1 MNPNLMN
8 NITQEQIN
16 NISPEMMRNASSMLN
31 SMSDE
36 QLKLYLNQM
45 GMTNIDPSMFRN
57 MTNSMGNMNDTQFN
71 QMKNMSKNYFNSN
84 NNNINNN
91 NNNNN
96 DNNKLISNFNDI
108 KNEGNKLFKENKFPE
123 AIKKYYECI
132 EEIKT
137 CNEEDKNKLY
147 VQLNEIEKACRLNI
161 ANCKLK
167 TEDYDGVINECSIVL
182 EKNKCFK
189 AYYRMGIALLK
200 KGKIEKAYRFLDNAN
215 AIGNIEEKKAI
226 EPYMKECKSELEK
239 IKSMK
244 KKEKLMNNNQE
255 DEKDIKNKEDLKDD
269 NNNTNNNTNKEKK
282 ENINE
287 NEINTSSNNS
297 SILKN
302 NDNNKKENEDDIK
315 IEDVK
320 NTQEIKTSTTTTNNN
335 FSHSHTFPSPN
346 FNLNENQMNQARNQI
361 NNMSD
366 EQLNSLCDQMKN
378 MDNETLKSLMKSQ
391 GMNCTDEQIAM
402 MKNSLNPETFKLIKN
417 SNFSMPHHSN
427 TINNPSNINNN
438 NNNPVNELPNLAN
451 MDIKGMMNFLKKNPE
466 MLKMLSPQINA
477 MLGKDANPEIM
488 MQAMEKI
495 LWIFE
500 IPGKLKRFF
509 TSWRGICVI
518 ILFITLIWGYFKK

>member
-57 MTNSMGNMNDTQFN
+57 MTNSMGNMNDSQFN
-71 QMKNMSKNYFNSN
+71 QMKNMSKNYFN
-84 NNNINNN
+84 NNNIDN
-91 NNNNN
+91 
-96 DNNKLISNFNDI
+96 NNKLISNFNDI
-108 KNEGNKLFKENKFPE
+108 KNEGNKLFKENKFQD

-137 CNEEDKNKLY
+137 CNEDDKNKLY

-200 KGKIEKAYRFLDNAN
+200 KGKIEKAFRFLDNAN
-215 AIGNIEEKKAI
+215 AIGNAEEKKAI
-226 EPYMKECKSELEK
+226 EPYMKECKSEMEK
-239 IKSMK
+239 IKNMK
-244 KKEKLMNNNQE
+244 KKEKNNNQN
-255 DEKDIKNKEDLKDD
+255 EKDIKNKEDVKD
-269 NNNTNNNTNKEKK
+269 NNNNNKENNK
-282 ENINE
+282 NINE
-287 NEINTSSNNS
+287 NEINTSSNNPS
-297 SILKN
+297 LLNNNN
-302 NDNNKKENEDDIK
+302 NDKKENEDDIK

-320 NTQEIKTSTTTTNNN
+320 NTQEIKTSTNNNN
-335 FSHSHTFPSPN
+335 FTHSHTFPSPN
-346 FNLNENQMNQARNQI
+346 FNLNESQMNQARNQI

-366 EQLNSLCDQMKN
+366 DQLNSLCAQMKN
-378 MDNETLKSLMKSQ
+378 MDNETLKSLMRAQ
-391 GMNCTDEQIAM
+391 GMNCTDEQISM
-402 MKNSLNPETFKLIKN
+402 MKSSLNPETFKLLKN
-417 SNFSMPHHSN
+417 SNFNMPKHSN
-427 TINNPSNINNN
+427 TINDPSNINNN
-438 NNNPVNELPNLAN
+438 NNPANQLPNLAN
-451 MDIKGMMNFLKKNPE
+451 MDIKGMMDFLKKNPE

-500 IPGKLKRFF
+500 IPGRLKRFF